1 MAAAADVPSPPRWL
15 GTLVVIP
22 LFGLIATAL
31 IALRIME
38 RGEIWLD
45 RTYWLVSHAA
55 LGGLAGAALVKLA
68 QRWITWSFVRKNPRI
83 IAAMLFAAGFMAA
96 MMAAYVIHYILL
108 TGQIEARGGQALLRL
123 VLDLGGGRRAVP
135 DLLSGLS
142 PALAATGDDARRGLA
157 CAGGKPRRIGQ
168 KRASRLRLRPLA
180 CNEAAKGGAAA
191 SACRDAP

>member
-22 LFGLIATAL
+22 LLGLIAAAL

-108 TGQIEARGGQALLRL
+108 TGQIEAREDRPFYAWFWISAEVGALFLISCP
-123 VLDLGGGRRAVP
+123 AY
-135 DLLSGLS
+135 LLPWPL
-142 PALAATGDDARRGLA
+142 PVMMLAAGWLLPAESREESGKAARNG
-157 CAGGKPRRIGQ
+157 
-168 KRASRLRLRPLA
+168 
-180 CNEAAKGGAAA
+180 
-191 SACRDAP
+191 

>member
-22 LFGLIATAL
+22 LFGLIAAAL

-55 LGGLAGAALVKLA
+55 LGGLAGAAFVRLA
-68 QRWITWSFVRKNPRI
+68 LRWITWSFVRKHPRA

-108 TGQIEARGGQALLRL
+108 TGQIEAREDRPFYAWFWISAEVGALFLISCP
-123 VLDLGGGRRAVP
+123 AY
-135 DLLSGLS
+135 LLPWPL
-142 PALAATGDDARRGLA
+142 PVMMLAAGWLVPAENREESGKNA
-157 CAGGKPRRIGQ
+157 QAG
-168 KRASRLRLRPLA
+168 
-180 CNEAAKGGAAA
+180 
-191 SACRDAP
+191 

>member
-96 MMAAYVIHYILL
+96 MMAAYVIH
-108 TGQIEARGGQALLRL
+108 
-123 VLDLGGGRRAVP
+123 
-135 DLLSGLS
+135 
-142 PALAATGDDARRGLA
+142 
-157 CAGGKPRRIGQ
+157 
-168 KRASRLRLRPLA
+168 
-180 CNEAAKGGAAA
+180 
-191 SACRDAP
+191 